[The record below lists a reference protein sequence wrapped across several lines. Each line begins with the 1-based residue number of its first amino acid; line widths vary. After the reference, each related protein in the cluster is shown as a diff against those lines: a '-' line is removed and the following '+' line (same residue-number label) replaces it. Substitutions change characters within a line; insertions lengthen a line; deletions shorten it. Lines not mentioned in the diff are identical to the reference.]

1 MNKRFAVRF
10 RFVELVLVL
19 TVFGVFAALAV
30 GKLGT
35 LALQNQPIDFAQ
47 LDTLYKQGNYK
58 EAYEQGRPLFLKADS
73 DPNQIRTHLYQM
85 ISSLQQLARVDEQ
98 ADFLEEVVAAHPEK
112 WQVLAG
118 VASQYQSINHYG
130 QMIDNKFVRGGQRN
144 RGQWTNSI
152 DRDRVRALQLY
163 EQALPLVAKDDNK
176 GPVANFYQEL
186 AQFVMNGR
194 GYGDAWRLQYKTET
208 DELPDYEEGYGR
220 GGQPQG
226 APVDEEGKP
235 IYYAEPKTWQA
246 AINDGERWRWALMM
260 MVENQ
265 PSLRGFAL
273 YQRANFAMQQFGV
286 QTMQQFGFFP
296 RGGQQDGE
304 NESGTYALHTLKEN
318 ETIAR
323 LANGIK
329 RFEIPDEFN
338 HVALYKE
345 ILGAKDDGYVEA
357 SYNQLA
363 GIFENRRQYPRA
375 AQLWRDAI
383 EKFGAGNNDYRRD
396 RLQQIVGNWGQFQGG
411 EVAPAGQG
419 AQLQYLF
426 RNGKKVNLTASP
438 IDVEKLLA
446 DVKAYLKSGP
456 DRIEYQQI
464 NIQDIGARIIHQ
476 NGDKYVGKPVAEWSV
491 ELKPRENHFDRRITI
506 NAPVQNAGAYL
517 VKAKMEDGNETFLVV
532 WIADSAIVS
541 KQLDQARLYY
551 VADAVTG
558 KALADVNVEF
568 FGFRQENIRGTNK
581 FRVITKNFAEKTD
594 ANGQIKLAANQLED
608 RMQWIVMAR
617 PDGHGLAY
625 MGFQGIWFG
634 QRHDPEYNATKAFL
648 ITDRPV
654 YRPDQTANFKFW
666 IGHAQYDKDGPSEFA
681 NRQFR
686 VQINDPQGEKVY
698 EKHLKADEFGGLV
711 GEFPIASDAKLG
723 SYQIFTDHGGGSF
736 RVEEYKKPEFEVKV
750 DAPSEPVMLGE
761 KIEATI
767 TAKYYFGA
775 PVTNATVKYKIMRSN
790 YRQDW
795 YPIAPWDWFYGK
807 GYWWFAY
814 DYDWYPGFSRWAG
827 CTRPFPFWFPFP
839 QDPPELVAEQE
850 VEIGEDG
857 TIKVEIDTE
866 LAKAIHADKD
876 HKYSIT
882 AEVRDESRRTIVG
895 SGDVLVARQPF
906 KVFTWLDR
914 GYYQVGDTVQ
924 ANIKAQ
930 TLDGKPVSGPANL
943 VLYKIT
949 YGEDRKPVETEVQTW
964 NKEVGPEGTANLQ
977 MVAAQAGQYRLS
989 TTVTDAK
996 GHKIE
1001 GGFIFTIIGEGF
1013 DGSQYRFN
1021 HLELIPD
1028 KKEYKPGDTVKLQIN
1043 TDRPGTTILLF
1054 LRPTN
1059 GIYLPPQK
1067 LELAGKSTVVDVA
1080 VVQKDMPNFFVEAL
1094 TVYDGEVFQET
1105 KEIVVPPEKRIINVA
1120 LEPSSKEYKP
1130 GEDATVK
1137 IKLTD
1142 STGEPFFGSTVV
1154 SIYDKAVEYISGGSN
1169 VGDIREFFWKWR
1181 RHHHPSNEN
1190 SLTKPSYNL
1199 NPPNKPGMSFLG
1211 AFGSS
1216 VADDLDSITREKG
1229 VDKQNAMF
1237 GQAEGLAMP
1246 MSAAAGGM
1254 RMMARGAMA
1263 KSEMAEMAMDAAAPM
1278 DDFAGGAGG
1287 EQQQA
1292 AQTVE
1297 PTVRTNFADTA
1308 LWVGALTTN
1317 KQGEAEVS
1325 LKMPENLTTW
1335 KVKTWAMGDGTR
1347 VGSGEAE
1354 VITTKNLLIR
1364 LQAPR
1369 FFVQTDEVVLS
1380 ANVHNYL
1387 KTAKAVQVALETPGS
1402 VLEHLDP
1409 SEQTIKIEAGGEMRV
1424 DWRVKVVNE
1433 GTAVIRMKALTDEE
1447 SDAVEMSFPAKVHG
1461 LLKTESWAGTV
1472 QPEVDNASLTVTVP
1486 QQRRIDDSRLTV
1498 RYTPTLAGAMVDAL
1512 PYMVD
1517 YPYGCTE
1524 QTLNRFLPTV
1534 ITQKVLLDMNL
1545 DLKAIQEKRNNLNA
1559 QELGDPAVRAKQWKR
1574 FERNPVFEIETV
1586 RKMVTDGVQRLT
1598 DMQNSDG
1605 GWGWFSG
1612 YNERSY
1618 PHTTGVVVHGL
1629 QVAQAND
1636 VAIVPG
1642 VLNSG
1647 LDWLA
1652 SYQAQEV
1659 QKLQNA
1665 DGMKQP
1671 WKTTADNTDA
1681 FVYMILVDAGRENRA
1696 MRDFLYR
1703 DRTHLSVYAKAMY
1716 ALGLQK
1722 MEDADKLAMLRRNVE
1737 QYLVTDL
1744 ENETAYLKMPE
1755 DNFWWNWYGD
1765 PIEANAYYLKLL
1777 TKVDPQSKT
1786 APRLVKYL
1794 LNNRKHATYWSSTR
1808 DTSLCIEA
1816 LADYLRATGELKPDM
1831 TIEIW
1836 IDGQKKGATEFTK
1849 ENLFTV
1855 DNTFEL
1861 IGKNVTGGDHKIEIR
1876 RQGEGAVY
1884 FNAYLTNFTLEDFIT
1899 KAGLEVKVERRFYK
1913 LVPEEKEIK
1922 VAGDRG
1928 QAVDQRVEKYRRE
1941 PLEVG
1946 AELTSGDLV
1955 EIELV
1960 LESKN
1965 DYEYVMFEDQKA
1977 AGFEAVDLRSGYDGN
1992 SLGAYKELRDDR
2004 VTFFVRQLPRGKHSL
2019 TYKLRAEIPGKF
2031 SALPAIAQAMYAP
2044 ELVGNSDEM
2053 KISIIDQK

>member
-10 RFVELVLVL
+10 RFVEFALVLAV
-19 TVFGVFAALAV
+19 VGVIGAMLA
-30 GKLGT
+30 GQLGT
-35 LALQNQPIDFAQ
+35 LAVQNQPTDFAQ
-47 LDTLYKQGNYK
+47 LDKLYRQGNYK
-58 EAYEQGRPLFLKADS
+58 EAYEQGRPLFLNADS
-73 DPNQIRTHLYQM
+73 SPDEIRTHLYQM
-85 ISSLQQLARVDEQ
+85 TSALQQLARVEEQ

-118 VASQYQSINHYG
+118 VAAQYQNIQHYG
-130 QMIDNKFVRGGQRN
+130 QMIDNKFVRGARRN

-152 DRDRVRALQLY
+152 ERDRVRALQLY
-163 EQALPLVAKDDNK
+163 EQALPLVAKENK
-176 GPVANFYQEL
+176 KGQVANFYNEL

-194 GYGDAWRLQYKTET
+194 GGGQAWRLQYLTAT
-208 DELPDYEEGYGR
+208 NELPDYEEGYGR
-220 GGQPQG
+220 GAPTQG
-226 APVDEEGKP
+226 APVDADGKP
-235 IYYAEPKTWQA
+235 IYYSEPKSWQEA
-246 AINDGERWRWALMM
+246 TNDGERWRWALAM

-265 PSLRGFAL
+265 PNMKGNAL
-273 YQRANFAMQQFGV
+273 HQRASFASSQFGV
-286 QTMQQFGFFP
+286 QTLQQFGFFP
-296 RGGQQDGE
+296 RGGQQQDDDADT
-304 NESGTYALHTLKEN
+304 GTFALHTLKEN

-323 LANGIK
+323 LANGIQ

-338 HVALYKE
+338 HIALFKE
-345 ILGAKDDGYVEA
+345 ILSAKDDGYVEA
-357 SYNQLA
+357 SYSHLA
-363 GIFENRRQYPRA
+363 NNFENRRQYPRA

-383 EKFGAGNNDYRRD
+383 EKFGPGNNSYRQRQLD
-396 RLQQIVGNWGQFQGG
+396 QIIGNWGQFQGG
-411 EVAPAGQG
+411 EVAAAGQG

-426 RNGKKVNLTASP
+426 RNGKKVSLTASP
-438 IDVEKLLA
+438 IDVNKLLA
-446 DVKAYLKSGP
+446 DVKSYLKSGP
-456 DRIEYQQI
+456 NRVEYQRM
-464 NIQDIGARIIHQ
+464 NIQDLGSRIIHQ
-476 NGDKYVGKPVAEWSV
+476 DGGKYVGKPIAEWSV
-491 ELKPRENHFDRRITI
+491 DLAPRENHFDKRVTI
-506 NAPVQNAGAYL
+506 AAPLQNAGAYL
-517 VKAKMEDGNETFLVV
+517 VKAQMEDGNQVSIVV
-532 WIADSAIVS
+532 WIADSVILA
-541 KQLDQARLYY
+541 KQLDQAKLYY

-558 KALADVNVEF
+558 KALPGVNVEF
-568 FGFRQENIRGTNK
+568 FGYRQDNIRGTNR
-581 FRVITKNFAEKTD
+581 FNVTTKNFAANTD
-594 ANGQIKLAANQLED
+594 ANGQITIDKSKVDD

-617 PDGHGLAY
+617 PEGHGLAY
-625 MGFQGIWFG
+625 MGFDGIWFG
-634 QRHDPEYNATKAFL
+634 QRHDAEYNATKAFL

-666 IGHAQYDKDGPSEFA
+666 LGHAQYDKEGPSPFA

-698 EKHLKADEFGGLV
+698 EKHLTTDEFGGMV
-711 GEFPIASDAKLG
+711 GEFPIPADAKLG
-723 SYQIFTDHGGGSF
+723 SYQIYTDHGGGSF
-736 RVEEYKKPEFEVKV
+736 RVEEYKKPEYEVKV
-750 DAPSEPVMLGE
+750 DAPTEPVMLGE

-767 TAKYYFGA
+767 TAKYFFGA
-775 PVTNATVKYKIMRSN
+775 PVTNATVKYKITRSD

-814 DYDWYPGFSRWAG
+814 DYDWYPGYRNWVG
-827 CTRPFPFWFPFP
+827 CTRPYPFWFPFP
-839 QDPPELVAEQE
+839 RNPPELVAEQE
-850 VEIGEDG
+850 VEIGADG
-857 TIKVEIDTE
+857 TVKVEIDTE

-895 SGDVLVARQPF
+895 SGDVLVAREPF

-914 GYYQVGDTVQ
+914 GYYQVGDTIQ

-930 TLDGKPVSGPANL
+930 TLDGKPVSGPAEL

-949 YGEDRKPVETEVQTW
+949 YDENRKPIETKVQTW
-964 NKEVGPEGTANLQ
+964 NQEVGPEGLSSLQ
-977 MVAAQAGQYRLS
+977 IEASAAGQYRLS
-989 TTVTDAK
+989 AKVTDSK
-996 GHKIE
+996 EHEIE
-1001 GGFIFTIIGEGF
+1001 GAFIFTVIGAGF
-1013 DGSQYRFN
+1013 TGSDYRFN

-1028 KKEYKPGDTVKLQIN
+1028 KKDYQPGDTVKLQVN
-1043 TDRPGTTILLF
+1043 TDRPGATVLLF
-1054 LRPTN
+1054 VRPTN
-1059 GIYLPPQK
+1059 GVYLPPQR
-1067 LELAGKSTVVDVA
+1067 LQLAGKSQVVDIA
-1080 VVQKDMPNFFVEAL
+1080 VVKKDMPNFFVEAV
-1094 TVYDGEVFQET
+1094 TVYDGAVYQET

-1120 LEPSSKEYKP
+1120 VDPSSKEYKP
-1130 GEDATVK
+1130 GEEATVK

-1142 STGEPFFGSTVV
+1142 DTGEPFIGSTVI

-1181 RHHHPSNEN
+1181 RHHHPSTSD
-1190 SLTKPSYNL
+1190 SLSKASYNL
-1199 NPPNKPGMSFLG
+1199 NPPDKPGMGFLG
-1211 AFGSS
+1211 VFGHS
-1216 VADDLDSITREKG
+1216 VADELSDDSG
-1229 VDKQNAMF
+1229 MDKQMI
-1237 GQAEGLAMP
+1237 AEGMAMGGGRAMP
-1246 MSAAAGGM
+1246 MAAGAPGM
-1254 RMMARGAMA
+1254 MMARGAMA
-1263 KSEMAEMAMDAAAPM
+1263 KSSNLFAADAVAELEAAP
-1278 DDFAGGAGG
+1278 AGG
-1287 EQQQA
+1287 EAQQQA
-1292 AQTVE
+1292 APNVE
-1297 PTVRTNFADTA
+1297 PSVRTNFADTA

-1335 KVKTWAMGDGTR
+1335 KVKSWAMGDGTR

-1354 VITTKNLLIR
+1354 VVTTKNLLIR

-1387 KTAKAVQVALETPGS
+1387 KNAKAVQVSLETPGG
-1402 VLEHLDP
+1402 LLDHLDP
-1409 SEQTIKIEAGGEMRV
+1409 SEQTIKIEAGGEQRV
-1424 DWRVKVVNE
+1424 DWRVKVLSE

-1447 SDAVEMSFPAKVHG
+1447 SDAMEMSFPVKVHG

-1486 QQRRIDDSRLTV
+1486 QQRRVDDSRLVV

-1534 ITQKVLLDMNL
+1534 ITQKVLLDMQL
-1545 DLKAIQEKRNNLNA
+1545 DLKSIQEKRNNLNA
-1559 QELGDPAVRAKQWKR
+1559 QELGDPAERAAQWKR
-1574 FERNPVFEIETV
+1574 FERNPVFEMETV

-1636 VAIVPG
+1636 VAIVPN

-1647 LDWLA
+1647 LDWLT
-1652 SYQAQEV
+1652 SYQAAEV
-1659 QKLQNA
+1659 TKLQNA
-1665 DGMKQP
+1665 DGDKKPRKQ
-1671 WKTTADNTDA
+1671 KADNTDA

-1703 DRTHLSVYAKAMY
+1703 DRTSLSVYAKAMY
-1716 ALGLQK
+1716 ALGLHK
-1722 MEDADKLAMLRRNVE
+1722 MQDADKLAMLERNLQ

-1755 DNFWWNWYGD
+1755 DNYWWNWYGD

-1777 TKVDPQSKT
+1777 TKTDPNGKT
-1786 APRLVKYL
+1786 APRMVKYL
-1794 LNNRKHATYWSSTR
+1794 LNNRKHATYWKSTR
-1808 DTSLCIEA
+1808 DTSLCIEVM
-1816 LADYLRATGELKPDM
+1816 ADYLRATGELKPEM
-1831 TIEIW
+1831 TVEIW
-1836 IDGQKKGATEFTK
+1836 VDGQKKETTEFTK

-1861 IGKNVTGGDHKIEIR
+1861 VGKNVTGGDHKIEIR

-1899 KAGLEVKVERRFYK
+1899 KAGLEVKVQRRFYK
-1913 LVPEEKEIK
+1913 LVPEEKEVK

-1928 QAVDQRVEKYRRE
+1928 QAIDQKVEKYRRE
-1941 PLEVG
+1941 PLETG
-1946 AELTSGDLV
+1946 AQLVSGDLV

-2004 VTFFVRQLPRGKHSL
+2004 VTFFVRQLPRGRHSL

-2031 SALPAIAQAMYAP
+2031 SALPAIAEAMYAP

-2053 KISIIDQK
+2053 KISIVDQE